1 LTSAERPDP
10 RRRLHALDGLR
21 ATMMLL
27 GLVLH
32 AAISYGA
39 VSYGDAWPYQ
49 DVSTHPVNDWVV
61 FFIHVFRMPIF
72 YAMAGFFA
80 AMLYDRRGAAGF
92 ARHRATRILVPFV
105 VGWIVLFPL
114 ITTGF
119 TFANEAK
126 VTSLRMGLVSVA
138 GRAVTGVLYADNTAH
153 LWFLYYLLMFYV
165 AALALVPAMRRLPAR
180 WRSTL
185 LDAFARLLLSR
196 WRPVWFAVPTA
207 LTLCLMRWGGLE
219 TSTSFVPD
227 PKVFIAYGVFFVF
240 GWLLYLRRDLLFT
253 MTRHAWTQVIVAV
266 LLTPLNVFAVTRLLQ
281 SLPRRDTAAFAV
293 IVVTGAL
300 VVWLFLFGI
309 TGLFMRYLDRQIP
322 VVRYIV
328 DASYWLYLIHLPFTI
343 WVPGL
348 LSGLP
353 WPAGIKAL
361 AVLVLSVPIWWA
373 TYHLLVRGTFIGAV
387 LNGRRYTLRLPRE
400 TTALA

>member
-1 LTSAERPDP
+1 MLTSAASPDP
-10 RRRLHALDGLR
+10 SRRIHAMDGLR

-39 VSYGDAWPYQ
+39 VDYGAAWPYQ
-49 DVSTHPVNDWVV
+49 DVSTNPTNDWVV

-72 YAMAGFFA
+72 FAMAAFFA
-80 AMLYDRRGAAGF
+80 AMLHERRGASGF
-92 ARHRATRILVPFV
+92 VRHRAMRILVPFV

-114 ITTGF
+114 ISTGF
-119 TFANEAK
+119 TFANVAK
-126 VTSLRMGLVSVA
+126 ETSLGAGLVSAA
-138 GRAVTGVLYADNTAH
+138 GRAVMGALYADNTAH
-153 LWFLYYLLMFYV
+153 LWFLYYLLMFYA
-165 AALALVPAMRRLPAR
+165 AALAVVPAMRVLPAK

-185 LDAFARLLLSR
+185 LDAFARLLRNR

-207 LTLCLMRWGGLE
+207 LTLCLMPWGGLE
-219 TSTSFVPD
+219 TTTSFVPD

-253 MTRHAWTQVIVAV
+253 MTRHAWTQVILAV
-266 LLTPLNVFAVTRLLQ
+266 LLTPLNVFAVSRLLR
-281 SLPRRDTAAFAV
+281 SFPLRDAPAFAV

-300 VVWLFLFGI
+300 MVWLLLFGI
-309 TGLFMRYLDRQIP
+309 TGLFLRYLDRQIP
-322 VVRYIV
+322 VVRYVV

-348 LSGLP
+348 LSRLS
-353 WPAGIKAL
+353 WPAGVKAL
-361 AVLVLSVPIWWA
+361 AVLVLSIPIWWA
-373 TYHLLVRGTFIGAV
+373 TYHFLVRGTFIGAV
-387 LNGRRYTLRLPRE
+387 LNGRRYPLRLPR
-400 TTALA
+400 T